1 MAAGMAAGELDAM
14 GGDGDAGE
22 KEGRG
27 RGGAQAQEAERRV
40 RERALGAMR
49 ACGRGEGVRGSRAA
63 RGGAQRER
71 GEEERCVGSG

>member
-27 RGGAQAQEAERRV
+27 RGGAQAQEAERTV
-40 RERALGAMR
+40 RERALGAMW
-49 ACGRGEGVRGSRAA
+49 ACVMGNEKKEVALAGNGEGEKRAA
-63 RGGAQRER
+63 SPQPI
-71 GEEERCVGSG
+71 